1 MQSAGWVRLAAT
13 LPETSDL
20 TGLIGVLVLPALAWL
35 LSAHRRAVNWRTVGG
50 AFALQASFG
59 ALVLYLPA
67 GEAAL
72 GALARGVARLLEFSR
87 AGSEFVFGEL
97 ASDSFGFVFAFQV
110 LPIIVFFAA
119 LISVLYHI
127 GVMSWIVRLIG
138 GLLQKVL
145 GTSRPES
152 LTAAANIFVGLN
164 EAPLVV
170 RPFVPSMTA
179 SELFA
184 VMTGGLA
191 TIAGSIMGGYAAM
204 GIELKYLIAACFMAA
219 PGGLMMAKIV
229 MPEVEKPR
237 NDFRDIGADAGMQ
250 SVNLIDA
257 AASGALTGLRMAAA
271 VAAMLIAFVALIAL
285 LNGLTGWLGGFAG
298 APDLTIQQILGWLF
312 RPIAWMLGIPWQDAG
327 LAGSFIGQKLVT
339 NEFVAYL
346 DFLNHREELAG
357 STQAIVTFALCGFA
371 NLGSIAILLGGL
383 GAIAPGRREDMA
395 RFGFRALLAAS
406 LANLMSAALAGVFLA
421 L

>member
-1 MQSAGWVRLAAT
+1 M
-13 LPETSDL
+13 
-20 TGLIGVLVLPALAWL
+20 TGLIGILALPALAWL
-35 LSAHRRAVNWRTVGG
+35 LSAHRRSVNWRTVGG
-50 AFALQASFG
+50 AFVLQASFG

-72 GALARGVARLLEFSR
+72 GALADGVTSLLEFSR
-87 AGSEFVFGEL
+87 TGGEFMFGEL
-97 ASDSFGFVFAFQV
+97 ASDSFGFIFAFQV

-127 GVMSWIVRLIG
+127 GVMTWIVRVVG
-138 GLLQKVL
+138 GLLRWVL

-152 LTAAANIFVGLN
+152 LTAAANIFVGPN

-170 RPFVPSMTA
+170 RPFVPAMTA

-191 TIAGSIMGGYAAM
+191 TIAGSMMGGYAAM

-219 PGGLMMAKIV
+219 PGGLMMAKII
-229 MPEVEKPR
+229 MPEVDEPK
-237 NDFRDIGADAGMQ
+237 NDFGELDENTGMR

-257 AASGALTGLRMAAA
+257 AASGALTGLRIAAA
-271 VAAMLIAFVALIAL
+271 VAAMLIAFVALVAL
-285 LNGLTGWLGGFAG
+285 LNGLIGWLGSFAG
-298 APDLTIQQILGWLF
+298 APDLTLQQMLGWLF
-312 RPIAWMLGIPWQDAG
+312 RPIAWILGIPWQDAG

-346 DFLNHREELAG
+346 DFLRHREELAE
-357 STQAIVTFALCGFA
+357 STRAIVTFALCGFA
-371 NLGSIAILLGGL
+371 NFGSVAILLGGL
-383 GAIAPGRREDMA
+383 GAIAPGRRADMA
-395 RFGFRALLAAS
+395 RYGVKALLAAS
-406 LANLMSAALAGVFLA
+406 LANLMSAALAGVFLG